1 MKKIFLSLVIA
12 ATVVAAACSSAPT
25 ASVAETNDGGDG
37 TNVYICTGG
46 SSEKY
51 HITDTCSAL
60 ASCSKAVREVTLA
73 DAQSKG
79 RTPCKRCNKE

>member
-1 MKKIFLSLVIA
+1 MKKICLSLA
-12 ATVVAAACSSAPT
+12 VAAVCLIASCNGAPE
-25 ASVAETNDGGDG
+25 ASMAETNDGGDG

-51 HITDTCSAL
+51 HTTDTCSAL

-79 RTPCKRCNKE
+79 RTPCKRCNK

>member
-1 MKKIFLSLVIA
+1 MKKICLPLA
-12 ATVVAAACSSAPT
+12 VAAVCLMASCNGAPEATESA
-25 ASVAETNDGGDG
+25 VADGDG
-37 TNVYICTGG
+37 TQVYICTGG

-79 RTPCKRCNKE
+79 RTPCKRCNK

>member
-1 MKKIFLSLVIA
+1 MKKLCLPFAIA
-12 ATVVAAACSSAPT
+12 AVCLLASCDSATT
-25 ASVAETNDGGDG
+25 ASVSDIGDNG
-37 TNVYICTGG
+37 DATPVYICTGG

-51 HITDTCSAL
+51 HSTDTCSAL

-79 RTPCKRCNKE
+79 RTPCKRCHK

>member
-1 MKKIFLSLVIA
+1 MKKLCLPLF
-12 ATVVAAACSSAPT
+12 AAAVCLLASCDSVPT
-25 ASVAETNDGGDG
+25 ASVSDTDAGGDA
-37 TNVYICTGG
+37 NPVYICTGG

-79 RTPCKRCNKE
+79 RTPCKRCNK

>member
-25 ASVAETNDGGDG
+25 ASVSDIVADGDG
-37 TNVYICTGG
+37 TSVYICTGG

-51 HITDTCSAL
+51 HSTDTCSAL

>member
-1 MKKIFLSLVIA
+1 MKKVCFIVIA
-12 ATVVAAACSSAPT
+12 AAAGIFSACGNAPT
-25 ASVAETNDGGDG
+25 ASVSDAGSGDA
-37 TNVYICTGG
+37 TPVYICTGG

-51 HITDTCSAL
+51 HSTDTCSAL

-79 RTPCKRCNKE
+79 RTPCKRCNK